1 MPAEGG
7 DPHDPPAASRRRRR
21 GRAGSSASGIAWRA
35 ATAGLSVTVVDEA
48 PGRGASW
55 AAAGMLAP
63 VTEVHYGERPL
74 LQLNL
79 AAAARWPGFAAEV
92 EEAAG
97 RPTYRPGGTLAVA
110 RGRRRQRRPEDLYR
124 FQLRCGLEVERLRSR
139 ECRQL
144 EPGLAPGIR
153 GGVLAA
159 GDHQVDN
166 RALVE
171 ALLVACQRAG
181 VRLVAGRV
189 AELAVEGD
197 RVTGVELAG
206 GRACPPGRWC
216 WPPGAG
222 AGGWGV
228 AAEALV
234 PVRPVKGSCCTCGAG
249 RPAVVPAQRPR
260 AGGLRGAPGD
270 GRVVVGATVE
280 EQGFDTRVT
289 AGAVGDLLRAALEL
303 LPDVAELELLETVVG
318 LRSPDNAP
326 MLGPAGPEGLVVAT
340 GHYRNGILLT
350 PVTADAVAELLT
362 TGRVPE
368 LIAPFAPGRFAG
380 ASAGRRRGGCRDR
393 DRQRPAGRGRP
404 GQTVAGLLARLGH
417 PPGGPGIAVALNGEV
432 VPRSAWPTTGLDD
445 DDPLEVLGASKEVD
459 RYGRLTGGTR

>member
-1 MPAEGG
+1 VVGG
-7 DPHDPPAASRRRRR
+7 
-21 GRAGSSASGIAWRA
+21 GVIGLGIAWRA
-35 ATAGLSVTVVDEA
+35 AMAGLRVTVVDQA

-74 LQLNL
+74 LGLNL

-97 RPTYRPGGTLAVA
+97 RSVGYRPAGTLAVA
-110 RGRRRQRRPEDLYR
+110 RDADDNAALEDLYR
-124 FQLRCGLEVERLRSR
+124 FQLRCGLDVQRLRSR

-144 EPGLAPGIR
+144 EPGLAPSIR
-153 GGVLAA
+153 GGVLAP

-181 VRLVAGRV
+181 VRFVAGRV
-189 AELAVEGD
+189 AELAVTGD
-197 RVTGVELAG
+197 RVTGVVLGGERLA
-206 GRACPPGRWC
+206 
-216 WPPGAG
+216 AG
-222 AGGWGV
+222 AVVLAAGCWSGGLGGL

-234 PVRPVKGSCCTCGAG
+234 PVRPVKGQLLYLGG
-249 RPAVVPAQRPR
+249 PADQPLCQRNVRGLEVYVVPR
-260 AGGLRGAPGD
+260 GD

-289 AGAVGDLLRAALEL
+289 AGAVHDLLRAALEL

-318 LRSPDNAP
+318 LRPGSPDNAP
-326 MLGPAGPEGLVVAT
+326 LLGPAGPEGLVVAT

-350 PVTADAVAELLT
+350 PVTADAIAELLAS
-362 TGRVPE
+362 GRVPE

-380 ASAGRRRGGCRDR
+380 MPTGAG
-393 DRQRPAGRGRP
+393 GR
-404 GQTVAGLLARLGH
+404 
-417 PPGGPGIAVALNGEV
+417 
-432 VPRSAWPTTGLDD
+432 VP
-445 DDPLEVLGASKEVD
+445 
-459 RYGRLTGGTR
+459 